1 MYPIPKKRSPCSIIN
16 RRYQP
21 CAEIVARSPEFQI
34 GVCSYCYR
42 FVTQT
47 YISEN
52 KSTHYR
58 THVVFT
64 DGACLNNGQ
73 ANPSSGWGI
82 ATGASKSQCY
92 VSPFD
97 CSFGQRTNQRAE
109 LTGAYEGMIRGLRDM
124 KKSCPHYEQLHTD
137 NGDRME
143 LLLVTDSEY
152 VVKTMTK
159 WLPKWKAND
168 MKTSFG
174 QTPANLDIISHF
186 DDRIEFL
193 RNKMFTSASCTYCG
207 IAMNWLIS
215 WRSVR
220 PKWTGSS
227 CMGCREI
234 TPSTLSSPLHPTLLS
249 PISLARS
256 SDYLAADESL
266 ISLRK
271 DRRLRGFFKRKVLL
285 ERESASHLL

>member
-21 CAEIVARSPEFQI
+21 CYEVEARSPGPQFCT
-34 GVCSYCYR
+34 CSYCDR
-42 FVTQT
+42 FLTSS
-47 YISEN
+47 YISE
-52 KSTHYR
+52 SGAIHCR

-73 ANPSSGWGI
+73 ANPSAGWGI
-82 ATGASKSQCY
+82 ATGANKSQCY

-159 WLPKWKAND
+159 WLPKWKVND

-193 RNKMFTSASCTYCG
+193 KKQDVQVGFMHVLRHRNELADKFAKRAAEVDRKLMHGVSRDNAFDTV
-207 IAMNWLIS
+207 IA
-215 WRSVR
+215 
-220 PKWTGSS
+220 
-227 CMGCREI
+227 
-234 TPSTLSSPLHPTLLS
+234 SSPDLAVS
-249 PISLARS
+249 DFIST
-256 SDYLAADESL
+256 
-266 ISLRK
+266 
-271 DRRLRGFFKRKVLL
+271 FKRLPSS
-285 ERESASHLL
+285 R